1 MKSYKMILGAI
12 AAFDLAYLGFVCA
25 EDCYSRLRNRW
36 KKKHDTADTDDLEF
50 FEEDEE
56 DLSLAPPLCVDA
68 IRMIYP
74 SFIRELVEDRIIPE
88 GKALVDSLDEADREA
103 AVLLLTAY
111 IHYLDAE
118 APQEEK
124 NFPTLL
130 ELLNA
135 SEVRPDPE
143 YVNAVDIMLEQSA
156 SGKNPLPLY
165 YTEYQEYKLTCA
177 HKQRVVNACRVMI
190 SGIIRKLYGD
200 DYDLHV
206 EELLGKTLSDRL
218 ADAEDAALWDEE
230 VE

>member
-12 AAFDLAYLGFVCA
+12 AAFDLAYLGFICA
-25 EDCYSRLRNRW
+25 EDCYSRLRSCW
-36 KKKHDTADTDDLEF
+36 KKKHGTDDTDDLEF
-50 FEEDEE
+50 FEEEEE

-68 IRMIYP
+68 IRMVYP
-74 SFIRELVEDRIIPE
+74 SFIRNLVEDRIIPE
-88 GKALVDSLDEADREA
+88 GKVLVDALEEADRDA

-111 IHYLDAE
+111 IRYLDAE

-130 ELLNA
+130 EILNA

-165 YTEYQEYKLTCA
+165 YTEYQEYKITCA
-177 HKQRVVNACRVMI
+177 HKERVVNACRVMV

-200 DYDLHV
+200 YYDMHV
-206 EELLGKTLSDRL
+206 EQLCKTVPDRL
-218 ADAEDAALWDEE
+218 ADAADDALWDGE